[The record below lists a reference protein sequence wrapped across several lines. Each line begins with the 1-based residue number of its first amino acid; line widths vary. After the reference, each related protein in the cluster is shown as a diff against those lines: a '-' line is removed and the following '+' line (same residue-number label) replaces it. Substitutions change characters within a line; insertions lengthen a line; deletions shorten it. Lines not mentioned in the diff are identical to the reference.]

1 MIFSINSSLECF
13 SVINNKPAS
22 VFGSPQ
28 AENFEVLHCIL
39 SKINAILPAAGD
51 FFGTL
56 VNRCGVGVGGCP
68 QKKRYLSLFSRK
80 KGI

>member
-39 SKINAILPAAGD
+39 SKINAILPAAGEI
-51 FFGTL
+51 FW
-56 VNRCGVGVGGCP
+56 
-68 QKKRYLSLFSRK
+68 YFS
-80 KGI
+80 